1 MIINQVLTEAEI
13 KELLENPLVIDAQQ
27 QLTNLSDV
35 KFSMELSNS
44 IKDSLKTK
52 LGIDLSDVYHVPLR
66 WSCRDVP
73 NHVDIGETD
82 FHRQKFRTL
91 DLSNLPK
98 PTEPESKREKWLK
111 AQKILAKEY
120 VDSCLKY
127 LIDNG
132 KMIVEPN
139 WFCKRTVG
147 EIIAIIMGFLTI
159 LLAIV
164 LPFTCSQGKIQG
176 AADAKEKIHYLE
188 TERDS
193 LKVILLDCLSNLPK
207 PVNNP
212 KEKEG
217 NSTIP
222 NN

>member
-1 MIINQVLTEAEI
+1 MFVNRRKRAI
-13 KELLENPLVIDAQQ
+13 KLLETQKAAISKITIYSFGKWKVRTDAI
-27 QLTNLSDV
+27 V
-35 KFSMELSNS
+35 KQ
-44 IKDSLKTK
+44 
-52 LGIDLSDVYHVPLR
+52 Y
-66 WSCRDVP
+66 
-73 NHVDIGETD
+73 IGETD